1 MPARPRGRAPEVGED
16 WGPGVMDGVRVGH
29 GERQESQDTGEGGRV
44 FYSQAGSRRSD
55 SEKGLSQQQVGQ
67 GTGLGEFFSNN
78 EMLPG
83 RGGGG
88 GFQIGCAWLAKKLHH
103 FQSHLLT
110 VQR

>member
-1 MPARPRGRAPEVGED
+1 MGSGL
-16 WGPGVMDGVRVGH
+16 VMGN
-29 GERQESQDTGEGGRV
+29 
-44 FYSQAGSRRSD
+44 
-55 SEKGLSQQQVGQ
+55 EKGLSQHQVGQ
-67 GTGLGEFFSNN
+67 GTGLREFFSNN

>member
-1 MPARPRGRAPEVGED
+1 MK
-16 WGPGVMDGVRVGH
+16 DGVRGGH
-29 GERQESQDTGEGGRV
+29 GDRQESQDTGEGGCV
-44 FYSQAGSRRSD
+44 CYSPASD

-67 GTGLGEFFSNN
+67 GTGLGECFSNN

-88 GFQIGCAWLAKKLHH
+88 GFQIGCAWLAQKLHH

-110 VQR
+110 VQ